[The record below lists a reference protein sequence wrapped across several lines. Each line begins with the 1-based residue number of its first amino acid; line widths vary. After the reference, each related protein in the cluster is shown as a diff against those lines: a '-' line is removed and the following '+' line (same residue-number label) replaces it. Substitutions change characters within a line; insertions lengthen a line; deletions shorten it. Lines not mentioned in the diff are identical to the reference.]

1 MTEAWIRSNGG
12 DSKEDGEIPLS
23 LYEDEDEDDTEEIGR
38 SRCDKEMRQE

>member
-23 LYEDEDEDDTEEIGR
+23 FYEDEDDTEEIGR